1 MTKDNNI
8 LLVSEKNQKAYLPY
22 TYNDIKN
29 IYQNSNNKYQ
39 SIQDVID
46 ELYTL
51 PLNRFTISSI
61 SRFRESFNL
70 IKHKENG
77 SIASALDLA
86 FELMFN
92 YNLNPIIIA
101 ACKNIDEL
109 DIYLDCLEQ
118 NELDD
123 FDCFEIKF
131 EVAPEI
137 LKNKNDEY
145 YY

>member
-1 MTKDNNI
+1 MTKNNNT
-8 LLVSEKNQKAYLPY
+8 LLVSEKDQKAYLPY
-22 TYNDIKN
+22 ICSDIQN
-29 IYQNSNNKYQ
+29 IYQNSNGKYL
-39 SIQDVID
+39 SFQDVINQ
-46 ELYTL
+46 LYTL

-70 IKHKENG
+70 IRHKENG
-77 SIASALDLA
+77 SITSALDLA

-118 NELDD
+118 NELND

-131 EVAPEI
+131 EITPEI
-137 LKNKNDEY
+137 IKNKKDEY
-145 YY
+145 YC